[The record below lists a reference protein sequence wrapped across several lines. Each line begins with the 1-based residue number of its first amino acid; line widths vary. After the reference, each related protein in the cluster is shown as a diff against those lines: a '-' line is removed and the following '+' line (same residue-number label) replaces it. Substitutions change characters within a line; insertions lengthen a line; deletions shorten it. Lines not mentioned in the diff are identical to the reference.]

1 MLPRSERLTAT
12 QFDRAFRNPEV
23 QIVRHPLVHLK
34 FAPRADGDAAVHAA
48 FVVPKKQGKASTYRN
63 RVRRRLRERYRLHPL
78 RNTAALSGYDLI
90 FLSTPET
97 ANATVEQLDEGLE
110 NVLTR
115 AAKRVGKGGGGAGRS
130 GEGEEVSAKSRVPR
144 ASEAAVTAFRTGALP
159 EDGGV
164 TTALPESVTEPVR
177 PVMEWRERPLT
188 FVALRLIRF
197 YQRFISPGLPPS
209 CRFHPTCSRYTY
221 EAIERF
227 GVWQGGYLGVRRVCR
242 CNPWHPGGFDP
253 VPEEFLQGLGFRA
266 GFGKFWA
273 RWRRSRKEQAT
284 T

>member
-1 MLPRSERLTAT
+1 MLPRSERLTTT
-12 QFDRAFRNPEV
+12 QFDRAFRDPEV

-34 FAPRADGDAAVHAA
+34 FAPRGDGDAAIRAA

-78 RNTAALSGYDLI
+78 WRAPALSGYDLI

-97 ANATVEQLDEGLE
+97 ANATVAQLDEGLE
-110 NVLTR
+110 NVLVR
-115 AAKRVGKGGGGAGRS
+115 AAKRVGKGGTGVQSGRES
-130 GEGEEVSAKSRVPR
+130 EEVSAPSRAKPPV
-144 ASEAAVTAFRTGALP
+144 EAVINALEAGEPNRDENVAETVTA
-159 EDGGV
+159 V
-164 TTALPESVTEPVR
+164 VTERVRR
-177 PVMEWRERPLT
+177 PVGWREQPFT
-188 FVALRLIRF
+188 FLALRLIRF

-221 EAIERF
+221 EAVERF

-242 CNPWHPGGFDP
+242 CNPWYPGGFDP
-253 VPEEFLQGLGFRA
+253 VPEEFSLGLRFGA

-273 RWRRSRKEQAT
+273 RWRRPRKGQAT
-284 T
+284 L